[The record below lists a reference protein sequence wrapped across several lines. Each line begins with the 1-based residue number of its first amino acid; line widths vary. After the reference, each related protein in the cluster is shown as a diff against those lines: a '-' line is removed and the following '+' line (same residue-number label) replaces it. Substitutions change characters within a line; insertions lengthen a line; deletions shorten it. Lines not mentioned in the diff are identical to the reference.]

1 MYESHGG
8 KKPGRN
14 LEIET
19 LLKKSQVLGQN
30 VTKNVTGTF
39 IPKIVLWRLPQKSQE
54 KRLQELKS

>member
-39 IPKIVLWRLPQKSQE
+39 IPKIV
-54 KRLQELKS
+54 